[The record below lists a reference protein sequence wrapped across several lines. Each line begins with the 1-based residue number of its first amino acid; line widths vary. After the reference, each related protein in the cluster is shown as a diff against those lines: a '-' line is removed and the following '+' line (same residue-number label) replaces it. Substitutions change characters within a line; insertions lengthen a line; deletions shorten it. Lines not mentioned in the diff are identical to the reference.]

1 MNKDIIV
8 TKGKVQIVNPINLL
22 IEYDKDNVR
31 IIFGGNKN
39 NEIVFGNNTKL
50 LVDGDLYIA
59 SKGELGL
66 FTKDSNLCMDSIGGN
81 IYLNS
86 RMSKIH
92 KDDTEAIEYRK
103 KLEEKEKC
111 KCGSLLDE
119 IDKLRE
125 RLKILEDGLQTKPI

>member
-8 TKGKVQIVNPINLL
+8 TEGKVQIVNPINLL

-86 RMSKIH
+86 RMSKVH

-103 KLEEKEKC
+103 KLKKNRKEIEEKENE
-111 KCGSLLDE
+111 LND
-119 IDKLRE
+119 
-125 RLKILEDGLQTKPI
+125 